1 MKMNRFLLTGCAG
14 FIGSHALDLLL
25 SHGHFVAGVDKMT
38 YAADEDNIKRHE
50 SNPNFKFF
58 ELDICD
64 QAGIKNI
71 IQENNINCIINF
83 GAETHVD
90 NSILGNNCFI
100 DSNIT
105 GVKSLMENC
114 KDLNIPICHI
124 STDEVYGPIKDGSFS
139 ENDKLSPKNFYSAT
153 KAAAEHIVCAYANTF
168 DLDYV
173 MVRMSNNYGPR
184 QNSEKFV
191 PTIIRSLKNNKK
203 IPLYGDGKNVRD
215 WIYVEDSVKI
225 IYNIIQF
232 TSFNNEV
239 YNVSL
244 CDERNNVEVIQ
255 TMLDHFGLEWGDC
268 VEFVDD
274 RLGHDSRY
282 SITNHKMLHLIDFK
296 TTSFEDGIRRTIEE
310 YLK

>member
-64 QAGIKNI
+64 QLGIGKI
-71 IQENNINCIINF
+71 IQENNIDCIINF

-90 NSILGNNCFI
+90 NSILGDNCFI

-124 STDEVYGPIKDGSFS
+124 STDEVYGPIKEGSFS

-191 PTIIRSLKNNKK
+191 PTIIRSLKNGKK

-225 IYNIIQF
+225 IYNIIYF
-232 TSFNNEV
+232 TNFDNKV

-255 TMLDHFGLEWGDC
+255 TILDHFGLDWDDC

-282 SITNHKMLHLIDFK
+282 SITNHKMLNLIDFEA
-296 TTSFEDGIRRTIEE
+296 TSFEDGIKKTIEDHTG
-310 YLK
+310 